1 MDTVAAVK
9 DAPLKL
15 TPDTTLTPEALEKA
29 SGVLARD
36 GLLLGRGEDAAPK
49 LVLFDGRFTPA
60 HAALLEQ
67 RPPALLL
74 ATRGEGGQPS
84 AWEARLLSALLRGEP
99 MIPKEAATSVSWLG
113 SVAEV
118 TAVGERAAEA
128 VLQAG
133 GSKAAASRVADVV
146 HEIGVNA
153 LLDAP
158 VDGSGEPKY
167 AHRRGQVQSVAE
179 EDRCLLSWA
188 VADGRAWLEATD
200 RFGRLS
206 VSPLVRVIK
215 AWGEKAQVDASGGGA
230 GLGLRRILEHS
241 DAVAVRV
248 TPGKRTQFAC
258 GVDLGDAR
266 RRAAQP
272 KSLLFSLER
281 G

>member
-1 MDTVAAVK
+1 MKDT
-9 DAPLKL
+9 PLKL
-15 TPDTTLTPEALEKA
+15 TPDTSMTPEALDKA

-36 GLLLGRGEDAAPK
+36 GLLLGRGDVAAPQ
-49 LVLFDGRFTPA
+49 LVLFDGRLTPA
-60 HAALLEQ
+60 HAELLER

-74 ATRGEGGQPS
+74 ATRDPGGQPS
-84 AWEARLLSALLRGEP
+84 PWEVRLLGALLRGGALLP
-99 MIPKEAATSVSWLG
+99 PEASVSREELG
-113 SVAEV
+113 SVADV
-118 TAVGERAAEA
+118 TAAGERAAEA
-128 VLQAG
+128 VMQSG
-133 GSKAAASRVADVV
+133 GSKVAASRVADVV

-158 VDGSGEPKY
+158 VDDAGQPKY
-167 AHRRGQVQSVAE
+167 AHRRGQVQSVAD

-188 VADGRAWLEATD
+188 VVDGRAWLEATD
-200 RFGRLS
+200 RFGRLTT
-206 VSPLVRVIK
+206 SPLVRVVK

-248 TPGKRTQFAC
+248 IPGQKTQFAC

-272 KSLLFSLER
+272 KSLLFCLER

>member
-1 MDTVAAVK
+1 M
-9 DAPLKL
+9 
-15 TPDTTLTPEALEKA
+15 TPEALDKA

-36 GLLLGRGEDAAPK
+36 GLLLGRGEGAAPQ
-49 LVLFDGRFTPA
+49 LVLFDGRLNPA
-60 HAALLEQ
+60 HAALLE
-67 RPPALLL
+67 REPPALLL
-74 ATRGEGGQPS
+74 ATRDPGGQPS
-84 AWEARLLSALLRGEP
+84 SWEVRLLGALLRGGALVPE
-99 MIPKEAATSVSWLG
+99 EASVSREVLG
-113 SVAEV
+113 SVADV
-118 TAVGERAAEA
+118 TAAGERAAEA
-128 VLQAG
+128 VIQAG
-133 GSKAAASRVADVV
+133 GSKVAASRVADVV

-158 VDGSGEPKY
+158 VDDAGQPKY
-167 AHRRGQVQSVAE
+167 AHRRGQVQAVAE

-188 VADGRAWLEATD
+188 VVDGRAWLEATD
-200 RFGRLS
+200 RFGRLTT
-206 VSPLVRVIK
+206 SPLVRVVK

-248 TPGKRTQFAC
+248 SPGRKTQFAC

-272 KSLLFSLER
+272 KSLLFCLER

>member
-1 MDTVAAVK
+1 MK

-36 GLLLGRGEDAAPK
+36 GLLLGRGDDAAPQ

-60 HAALLEQ
+60 HAALLER

-74 ATRGEGGQPS
+74 ATRDGGQPS

-99 MIPKEAATSVSWLG
+99 MIPQEAATSVAWLG

-118 TAVGERAAEA
+118 TALGERAAEA

-133 GSKAAASRVADVV
+133 GSKSAASRVADVV

-167 AHRRGQVQSVAE
+167 AHRRGQVQSVADD
-179 EDRCLLSWA
+179 DRCLLSWA

-206 VSPLVRVIK
+206 VSPLVRVVK

-241 DAVAVRV
+241 DVVAVRV

>member
-1 MDTVAAVK
+1 LDTVAAVK

-15 TPDTTLTPEALEKA
+15 TPDTTLPPEVLERA

-36 GLLLGRGEDAAPK
+36 GLHLGRGDDAAPH
-49 LVLFDGRFTPA
+49 LVLFDGLLTA
-60 HAALLEQ
+60 DHARLLE
-67 RPPALLL
+67 REPAALLL

-84 AWEARLLSALLRGEP
+84 DWETRLLGALLRGEP
-99 MIPKEAATSVSWLG
+99 LFPEGAGACVAWVS

-118 TAVGERAAEA
+118 TATGERAEEA

-133 GSKAAASRVADVV
+133 GSKAAARRVSDVI

-158 VDGSGEPKY
+158 VDAGGQPKY
-167 AHRRGQVQSVAE
+167 AHRRSEVRSVEE

-188 VADGRAWLEATD
+188 LVDGRAWLEATD
-200 RFGRLS
+200 RFGRMS
-206 VSPLVRVIK
+206 VSPLVRVVK
-215 AWGEKAQVDASGGGA
+215 AWGEKARVDASGGGA

-241 DAVAVRV
+241 DVVAVRV

>member
-1 MDTVAAVK
+1 MK

-36 GLLLGRGEDAAPK
+36 GLQLGKGDDAAPH

-60 HAALLEQ
+60 HAALLER

-74 ATRGEGGQPS
+74 ATREGGQPS

-99 MIPKEAATSVSWLG
+99 MIPQEAATSVTWLG

-118 TAVGERAAEA
+118 TAVGERVAEA

-133 GSKAAASRVADVV
+133 GSKGAAGRVADVV

-167 AHRRGQVQSVAE
+167 AHRRGQVQAVEE

-188 VADGRAWLEATD
+188 VVEGRAWLEATD
-200 RFGRLS
+200 RFGRMP
-206 VSPLVRVIK
+206 VSPLVRVVR

-248 TPGKRTQFAC
+248 TPGKRTQFTC

-272 KSLLFSLER
+272 KSLLFCLER